1 MEKLLNF
8 FKLRFIEFSGLMVL
22 ALGLIII
29 YSIAT
34 YSPSNPT
41 IIFPDS
47 ADTRF
52 ILIKYG
58 ANFADFILQAFGI
71 TAVGL
76 GLNCFA
82 FGGKIIINKQI
93 EYISLRLLFV
103 IFYLIFGSFFLKVY
117 SDQSFWL
124 PDNGN
129 GGFLGA
135 YIVGLFSSIDKQL
148 LKTISYISCVL
159 SLIFFF
165 LSLGVS
171 FQNWKKISTTLF
183 QPFNFLFYK
192 ILKRTAQPKTI
203 EEEVENKYDEN
214 EIIEDEPYIPAT
226 QTNLPLQEDKKAK
239 SFEYR
244 LPSLSFLVL
253 SNVTNKRIV
262 FSFLFCTSFAY
273 ASVLVCILVARC
285 SVLVCV

>member
-8 FKLRFIEFSGLMVL
+8 FKLRFIEFSGLIVF

-41 IIFPDS
+41 IIFPDN

-71 TAVGL
+71 VAIGL

-103 IFYLIFGSFFLKVY
+103 IFYLIFGSFFFKIYL
-117 SDQSFWL
+117 DQSFWL

-165 LSLGVS
+165 LGV
-171 FQNWKKISTTLF
+171 
-183 QPFNFLFYK
+183 
-192 ILKRTAQPKTI
+192 
-203 EEEVENKYDEN
+203 EEGCVEE
-214 EIIEDEPYIPAT
+214 
-226 QTNLPLQEDKKAK
+226 
-239 SFEYR
+239 
-244 LPSLSFLVL
+244 
-253 SNVTNKRIV
+253 
-262 FSFLFCTSFAY
+262 
-273 ASVLVCILVARC
+273 
-285 SVLVCV
+285 